1 MSDLLVG
8 SHLARLVAA
17 RLEAGSK
24 LFYSH
29 PEYCGMGLQYT
40 GGAFIYA
47 EVYDGKMHVPASG
60 DADGLSG
67 EADEYRIFR
76 CREEFIAWLTPQTD
90 ESLMGQ
96 DLRNIWLRA
105 NQRLTI
111 ARLRKFVL

>member
-17 RLEAGSK
+17 RLESGGK

-29 PEYCGMGLQYT
+29 PEYCGMGLQYAD
-40 GGAFIYA
+40 GAFIYS
-47 EVYDGKMHVPASG
+47 EVYDGKMRAPVT
-60 DADGLSG
+60 G
-67 EADEYRIFR
+67 EAERSSGGAAEYRIFR
-76 CREEFIAWLTPQTD
+76 CREEFISWLTPQTD

-111 ARLRKFVL
+111 ERLRKFVL